1 LTDEEYPP
9 APGFRCGSLS
19 LFSMICVKEL
29 FMLDRAFPFYRPE
42 RCLREGCKSTKIWGH
57 GFVLL
62 CIEGYA
68 EPLPFRR
75 WRCPICGCV
84 YTIRPC
90 GYWSRHSAPVWT
102 ISEALRYRLTHG
114 FWNKTLGPSRQKQGH
129 WLRALKTNI
138 KAHLGM
144 DFSEGFMEGFSELI
158 SRGLVPVF
166 RFG

>member
-1 LTDEEYPP
+1 
-9 APGFRCGSLS
+9 
-19 LFSMICVKEL
+19 MICVKEL
-29 FMLDRAFPFYRPE
+29 FRLGTDYPFHRPE
-42 RCLREGCKSTKIWGH
+42 RCLREGCKRKKIWGH
-57 GFVLL
+57 GFVFL

-75 WRCPICGCV
+75 WRCPACKCV
-84 YTIRPC
+84 YTMRPC
-90 GYWSRHSAPVWT
+90 GYWTRHRAPVWT
-102 ISEALRYRLTHG
+102 IAEALRYRITQG
-114 FWNKTLGPSRQKQGH
+114 FWKKTLGFSRQRQGH

-144 DFSEGFMEGFSELI
+144 GFSKGFMEGFSELV